1 MMKEMRDRDANGSS
15 NNTNNSQDITS
26 ITELQS
32 MLARFWEAHSR
43 QFKEIEGS
51 LTSQLSTLIQKNG
64 FLCQKIENLQRNNT
78 DLEYK
83 FSITTS
89 ELERARR
96 EYSELHAKYE
106 LRSANYKDLKDVCY
120 QLDAQLNKKNGAS
133 PTGAAGEE
141 TSSFLSRIE
150 MSSSSDR
157 KKRRMSVDIADDDSD
172 SGGGYLPYEE
182 TAPAEGSMVAPNT
195 RVMMPLPSAAAAAAV
210 AQRALSPPANGTTQ
224 STWTCLW
231 KNCNQVFTALDWLV
245 GHVEEFHIG
254 LGKSQYT
261 CEWENCVVKQKPFH
275 KHHQVIRHMR
285 THTGEKP
292 FVCTIDGCG
301 KKFARSDS
309 LLEHSRK
316 HNGNPVDYYKM
327 LEISSQREHDA
338 KHLDGLM
345 LHLDTIQEQSS
356 SMYNDDSHHH
366 HRHQHHQQLQRP
378 QSAMDGRAED
388 PLDGTPNDQG
398 PGSRSISP
406 NDEQAAALQD
416 QSRVENPS
424 QASRRE
430 AGSSEPM
437 ETDGTERP
445 TQVPKSEAEAV
456 QGSTITPA
464 GPDARS
470 PTNVHSRDHVSSSS
484 SHGRVTSNYMSQ
496 VLPHRPMQNPQQQP
510 FHFPG
515 MPSDMKPLHK
525 TRGHAHTASL
535 GLSRMEIRD
544 VPRPKEFGH
553 SHSRSMDYGRGMG
566 MDVRQHHQ
574 QQQPYR
580 QHEYGHS
587 QTPSLDYSRVDMHS
601 QHQQHQH
608 HQNLNSHRKDRGHS
622 HTPSLEMPPI
632 PGQQM
637 HRLDDRRQAQMQGNY
652 PQQQQHGMSHGEQRH
667 HMIQQQQLQLQQ
679 QHQHQ
684 QQQQQHRY
692 PHSHSHSHSH
702 SFSHPG
708 SAHSK
713 EQEQAYYHAQQQQ
726 KHHLQQQ
733 QQQKEH
739 MQMQQQHQQ
748 QQQQQRSMAPSSL
761 EQHQASEQSSTKTA
775 PSSIERPP
783 STLPTEPAESPIPS
797 PTPRTPHSVTSSA
810 STAPASASSTTTA
823 GQEETMTLVGSATSE
838 MCARSS
844 VGPMEHDAASQ
855 SAVAVL

>member
-1 MMKEMRDRDANGSS
+1 
-15 NNTNNSQDITS
+15 
-26 ITELQS
+26 

-133 PTGAAGEE
+133 PTGGAGGEE
-141 TSSFLSRIE
+141 SSSFLSRIE
-150 MSSSSDR
+150 LSSSSDR

-172 SGGGYLPYEE
+172 SGGGYMPYEE

-195 RVMMPLPSAAAAAAV
+195 RAMLPLPSAAAAAAA
-210 AQRALSPPANGTTQ
+210 AQRALSPPSLTATQ

-316 HNGNPVDYYKM
+316 HNGTPVDYYKM

-345 LHLDTIQEQSS
+345 LHLDTIQEQPS

-366 HRHQHHQQLQRP
+366 HRHHQQQQQQRP
-378 QSAMDGRAED
+378 QSALDGGAED
-388 PLDGTPNDQG
+388 SLQDGIPNDQTI
-398 PGSRSISP
+398 GSRSLSP
-406 NDEQAAALQD
+406 SDEQAAAARD
-416 QSRVENPS
+416 QSRAEQIQS
-424 QASRRE
+424 RASRRE

-437 ETDGTERP
+437 ETDSADRP
-445 TQVPKSEAEAV
+445 TQAPKSEAEAA
-456 QGSTITPA
+456 QGSTTTSA
-464 GPDARS
+464 GPDLRS
-470 PTNVHSRDHVSSSS
+470 PTNVHSRDHPSSSS
-484 SHGRVTSNYMSQ
+484 SNGRVTSNYMSQ

-510 FHFPG
+510 FNFPG

-544 VPRPKEFGH
+544 APRPKEFGH

-566 MDVRQHHQ
+566 MDMRQHHQ
-574 QQQPYR
+574 QQQQPYR
-580 QHEYGHS
+580 PHEYGHS
-587 QTPSLDYSRVDMHS
+587 QTPSLDFSRVDMHP
-601 QHQQHQH
+601 QHQH
-608 HQNLNSHRKDRGHS
+608 QLQHNSHRKDRGHS

-652 PQQQQHGMSHGEQRH
+652 PLQQQQQQHSMSQGEQQRH
-667 HMIQQQQLQLQQ
+667 HMMQQQQFQQHQQQQQQQ
-679 QHQHQ
+679 QHHHQ

-708 SAHSK
+708 SSHSK

-733 QQQKEH
+733 QQKEH
-739 MQMQQQHQQ
+739 MQMQQQQQQ
-748 QQQQQRSMAPSSL
+748 QQQQQRSMVPSST
-761 EQHQASEQSSTKTA
+761 EQQHASDQSGPKTA

-783 STLPTEPAESPIPS
+783 STLPTEPSESPIPS
-797 PTPRTPHSVTSSA
+797 PTPRTPHSAISTTSTS
-810 STAPASASSTTTA
+810 APASASSSTTTA
-823 GQEETMTLVGSATSE
+823 GPEETMTLAASE

-844 VGPMEHDAASQ
+844 VGPMEHDAVSQ
-855 SAVAVL
+855 SVVAVL

>member
-1 MMKEMRDRDANGSS
+1 MMKEMRDRDANGSNS
-15 NNTNNSQDITS
+15 NNNNNSQDITS

-51 LTSQLSTLIQKNG
+51 LTSQLSTLIKKNG

-133 PTGAAGEE
+133 PTGAGGEE
-141 TSSFLSRIE
+141 SSSFLSRIE

-172 SGGGYLPYEE
+172 PGGGYMPYEE

-195 RVMMPLPSAAAAAAV
+195 RAMLPLPLAA
-210 AQRALSPPANGTTQ
+210 AQRALSPPATGTTQ

-316 HNGNPVDYYKM
+316 HNGTPVDYYKM

-345 LHLDTIQEQSS
+345 LHLDTIQEQPS
-356 SMYNDDSHHH
+356 SMYNGDSHHH
-366 HRHQHHQQLQRP
+366 HRHQHQQQQQRP

-388 PLDGTPNDQG
+388 SLPDGTPNNQAL
-398 PGSRSISP
+398 GSRSISP
-406 NDEQAAALQD
+406 NDEQAAALQEKP
-416 QSRVENPS
+416 RAENPS

-437 ETDGTERP
+437 ETEGTDGAA
-445 TQVPKSEAEAV
+445 QAPKPEAELA
-456 QGSTITPA
+456 QGSTTTPA
-464 GPDARS
+464 GPDSRS
-470 PTNVHSRDHVSSSS
+470 PTNAHSRDHSSSS

-496 VLPHRPMQNPQQQP
+496 VLPHRPMQSPQQQP

-574 QQQPYR
+574 QQQQPYR
-580 QHEYGHS
+580 PHEYGHS
-587 QTPSLDYSRVDMHS
+587 QTPSLDYSRVDIHS
-601 QHQQHQH
+601 QHQQHQQ
-608 HQNLNSHRKDRGHS
+608 HQQLNSHRKDRGHS

-652 PQQQQHGMSHGEQRH
+652 PQQQQQQQQHGMSQGEQRH
-667 HMIQQQQLQLQQ
+667 HTMQQQQF
-679 QHQHQ
+679 QHQ
-684 QQQQQHRY
+684 QQQQQQQHQQQHRY

-702 SFSHPG
+702 SFSHPA

-713 EQEQAYYHAQQQQ
+713 EQEQAYYYAQQQQ
-726 KHHLQQQ
+726 KHQLQ

-739 MQMQQQHQQ
+739 LHM
-748 QQQQQRSMAPSSL
+748 QQQRSMGSSSS
-761 EQHQASEQSSTKTA
+761 EQQQASEQPGTKAA
-775 PSSIERPP
+775 PSSVERPP
-783 STLPTEPAESPIPS
+783 STLPAEPTESPIPS
-797 PTPRTPHSVTSSA
+797 PTPRTPHSATSST
-810 STAPASASSTTTA
+810 SNAPASTSSTTTA
-823 GQEETMTLVGSATSE
+823 GPGETMTLVESTASE

-844 VGPMEHDAASQ
+844 VGPMEHDAVSQ

>member
-1 MMKEMRDRDANGSS
+1 MRDRDANG
-15 NNTNNSQDITS
+15 NTSQEVTS

-64 FLCQKIENLQRNNT
+64 FLCQKIDNLQRNNT

-96 EYSELHAKYE
+96 EYSDLHAKYE

-133 PTGAAGEE
+133 PEE
-141 TSSFLSRIE
+141 SFMSRIE
-150 MSSSSDR
+150 LNSDR
-157 KKRRMSVDIADDDSD
+157 KKRRMSADIADDDSD
-172 SGGGYLPYEE
+172 SGFMPYEE
-182 TAPAEGSMVAPNT
+182 KAPAEGSLVAPNT
-195 RVMMPLPSAAAAAAV
+195 RAMAPIPAAPH
-210 AQRALSPPANGTTQ
+210 ALSPPAIGPTQ

-231 KNCNQVFTALDWLV
+231 KNCNQVFGALDWLV

-292 FVCTIDGCG
+292 FVCAIDGCG

-316 HNGNPVDYYKM
+316 HNGTPVDYYKM

-345 LHLDTIQEQSS
+345 LHLDTIQERPSI
-356 SMYNDDSHHH
+356 YNDDSQ
-366 HRHQHHQQLQRP
+366 RLDRP
-378 QSAMDGRAED
+378 QSANGIVSAETL
-388 PLDGTPNDQG
+388 PEGATNEQAIG
-398 PGSRSISP
+398 NRSLSP
-406 NDEQAAALQD
+406 NDEQAASQD
-416 QSRVENPS
+416 QSRAENQS
-424 QASRRE
+424 RASRRD
-430 AGSSEPM
+430 AASSEPM
-437 ETDGTERP
+437 ETESIDKATQGQLSAAKPEAEAPQALAPAAPERP
-445 TQVPKSEAEAV
+445 T
-456 QGSTITPA
+456 
-464 GPDARS
+464 GPDTRN
-470 PTNVHSRDHVSSSS
+470 PTNVQSREHPS

-496 VLPHRPMQNPQQQP
+496 VLPHRPMQNPQQFQ
-510 FHFPG
+510 FPG
-515 MPSDMKPLHK
+515 MPGGGDMKPLHK
-525 TRGHAHTASL
+525 SRGHAHTASL

-553 SHSRSMDYGRGMG
+553 SHSRSMDYGR
-566 MDVRQHHQ
+566 MDIRH
-574 QQQPYR
+574 QPYR
-580 QHEYGHS
+580 PHEYGHS
-587 QTPSLDYSRVDMHS
+587 QTPSLDYSRVDMH
-601 QHQQHQH
+601 
-608 HQNLNSHRKDRGHS
+608 LRKDRGHS

-637 HRLDDRRQAQMQGNY
+637 HRLDDRRQAQMQGGY
-652 PQQQQHGMSHGEQRH
+652 LQQQHAMSQGERH
-667 HMIQQQQLQLQQ
+667 HMMQQQLQQ

-684 QQQQQHRY
+684 QQHHRY

-708 SAHSK
+708 PSHSK

-726 KHHLQQQ
+726 KQQQ
-733 QQQKEH
+733 QQHLQ
-739 MQMQQQHQQ
+739 QQQQHQQ
-748 QQQQQRSMAPSSL
+748 QQQQQLQQQQQQQQRSLAPAT
-761 EQHQASEQSSTKTA
+761 EQ
-775 PSSIERPP
+775 
-783 STLPTEPAESPIPS
+783 LPTEQGGNKSAERPATLPEPTESPIPS
-797 PTPRTPHSVTSSA
+797 PTPRAAHSTI
-810 STAPASASSTTTA
+810 
-823 GQEETMTLVGSATSE
+823 QEETMTLVATAE
-838 MCARSS
+838 LCARSS
-844 VGPMEHDAASQ
+844 VGPMEHDAQ